1 VARPAHAA
9 SKPAVAWV
17 LERIPELAGTTY
29 QDGAKS
35 REIELAGVLFLTY
48 LADRSNTGN
57 GRVWMTLA
65 TMSRETGLSGSH
77 RDRLLRAFRSLGWLR
92 QVGTTR
98 ENERG
103 RGTPVYVLDL
113 VPSLRALD
121 EAYVARQAELVTP
134 PGGISRPSPA
144 TDGAIYPPIVPPKS
158 PPGGCENGE
167 NVNVSG
173 ANRENVNLYPYPN
186 ATDVTPEPPAVP
198 PRTSVGEKT
207 SLYHLVLHRVLDL
220 EPQDAPERIKGARR
234 TYLENIYAPI
244 LRELVAPHLEH
255 PDTWDD
261 TLASDL
267 AHQALAERGLREAA
281 PKRADIRDQ
290 VARAAKGE
298 MSDTDL
304 SRLIGTPEGCSPELL
319 AVAQEHRPGFT
330 WTPPQ
335 DVGRLLR
342 DVAKGFRA
350 TG

>member
-173 ANRENVNLYPYPN
+173 ANRENETLYPYPN

-198 PRTSVGEKT
+198 PRTSVGEKRSATDVPGKHLRPDPPRAGRPAPGTPRHLGRHPRERPGAPGT
-207 SLYHLVLHRVLDL
+207 S
-220 EPQDAPERIKGARR
+220 GARTTRGR
-234 TYLENIYAPI
+234 TET
-244 LRELVAPHLEH
+244 RRH
-255 PDTWDD
+255 T
-261 TLASDL
+261 
-267 AHQALAERGLREAA
+267 
-281 PKRADIRDQ
+281 
-290 VARAAKGE
+290 
-298 MSDTDL
+298 
-304 SRLIGTPEGCSPELL
+304 
-319 AVAQEHRPGFT
+319 RPGG
-330 WTPPQ
+330 PS
-335 DVGRLLR
+335 R
-342 DVAKGFRA
+342 
-350 TG
+350 